1 MENID
6 FNEFLNPKS
15 LAEHNRNASLQFIRK
30 LEEHPKTCLYD
41 SIIESAKVGE
51 KEEFFRLFNKFNPD
65 IAWTDQYNNDFMQ
78 YAVSGGEIAI
88 VKFLVEKGSKINH
101 PGRYNITPLMRTCM
115 MYMPRSRKRIKSL
128 ILYLLEIGADTSLV
142 DDREHN
148 ALFYAKRQRCDE
160 ELCKL
165 LTPPVIN

>member
-1 MENID
+1 MTSNS
-6 FNEFLNPKS
+6 FFGHSPFT
-15 LAEHNRNASLQFIRK
+15 EHNRNTYLRFIRE
-30 LEEHPKTCLYD
+30 LEEHPKIGLYD

-78 YAVSGGEIAI
+78 HAVSGGEIAI

-115 MYMPRSRKRIKSL
+115 MYEPRRKKRIRNL

-142 DDREHN
+142 DDFEHN
-148 ALFYAKRQRCDE
+148 ALFYAKQQRCDE
-160 ELCKL
+160 ELCRL
-165 LTPPVIN
+165 LIPPAIN

>member
-1 MENID
+1 MTS
-6 FNEFLNPKS
+6 NPFFDHS
-15 LAEHNRNASLQFIRK
+15 LFAEHNRNTYLRFIRE
-30 LEEHPKTCLYD
+30 LEEHPKICLYD

-78 YAVSGGEIAI
+78 YAVSGREITI

-101 PGRYNITPLMRTCM
+101 PGRYNITPLMRACM
-115 MYMPRSRKRIKSL
+115 MYESRCKKRIRNL
-128 ILYLLEIGADTSLV
+128 ILYLLEMGADIFLV
-142 DDREHN
+142 DDFGHN
-148 ALFYAKRQRCDE
+148 ALFYAKQFRCDE
-160 ELCKL
+160 ELCRL

>member
-1 MENID
+1 MTSNS
-6 FNEFLNPKS
+6 FFGNSSF
-15 LAEHNRNASLQFIRK
+15 AEHNRNASLQFIRK
-30 LEEHPKTCLYD
+30 LEDHPKNNLYD
-41 SIIESAKVGE
+41 SIIYSALVGE

-78 YAVSGGEIAI
+78 FAVLGGEIAI

-101 PGRYNITPLMRTCM
+101 PGRYNKTPLMGACE
-115 MYMPRSRKRIKSL
+115 MYESRRKKRIKNL

-142 DDREHN
+142 DDFGHN
-148 ALFYAKRQRCDE
+148 ALFYAKQQRCDE
-160 ELCKL
+160 ELCML